1 MKHRKVGTVMT
12 SDVVRVREATAFK
25 QVASLLAQHRIS
37 GLPVVDDDEKVVGVV
52 SESDL
57 MARQA
62 LAGGI
67 APRLRLLLHRAS
79 RRTAAKAEALTA
91 GRLMSTPPVTVHAD
105 DSIAFSARVMAEH
118 RVERLPVLDEED
130 RLVGIVTRRDVLQVF
145 LRSDADIREEVI
157 QEALVNTLGLTPLAV
172 GVKVHDGVVTLEG
185 RLERESEVSIAGSA
199 TARIDGV
206 VAVDN
211 RLTGRLDDSKLRSSS
226 GLLRGYPGLQAG
238 EETKRVAGQGK
249 ANRRQGDSASAA
261 TGRLPSLTRKLI
273 RCEV

>member
-1 MKHRKVGTVMT
+1 MKHRKVGNLMT
-12 SDVVRVREATAFK
+12 SEVVRVREATSFK

-37 GLPVVDDDEKVVGVV
+37 GLPVVDDDEKVVGIV

-62 LAGGI
+62 LAGGK
-67 APRLRLLLHRAS
+67 APRLRTLLHWAS
-79 RRTAAKAEALTA
+79 RRTAAKAQALTA

-130 RLVGIVTRRDVLQVF
+130 RLVGIVTRRGVLQVF

-157 QEALVNTLGLTPLAV
+157 QEVLANTLGLTPPAV
-172 GVKVHDGVVTLEG
+172 GVKVRDGVVTLEG
-185 RLERESEVSIAGSA
+185 RLERESEVSIAGGV

-211 RLTGRLDDSKLRSSS
+211 RLTGRLDDS
-226 GLLRGYPGLQAG
+226 
-238 EETKRVAGQGK
+238 
-249 ANRRQGDSASAA
+249 RRRPASASSHGIAD
-261 TGRLPSLTRKLI
+261 GWLHKL
-273 RCEV
+273 